1 MCISNILPNSI
12 KKIGCFNYKRNNAQG
27 GKFRNYEKRKEKIKI
42 IKIPLLRY
50 NYYLHF
56 GDFFWGGGVLCLLS
70 HIYIDSLLTSSNL
83 YIVCYV
89 YIHIS
94 NLKSYCDQ
102 L

>member
-42 IKIPLLRY
+42 IKIPLLRC

-56 GDFFWGGGVLCLLS
+56 GDFFEGGGRSLFAFTHLHRLSTYQFKFIYSMLCL
-70 HIYIDSLLTSSNL
+70 YP
-83 YIVCYV
+83 YF
-89 YIHIS
+89 
-94 NLKSYCDQ
+94 
-102 L
+102 